1 MQNHEMIGN
10 IQIQIPVTNNS
21 TPRYISQNKDPLIQ
35 QDTYTAMFIEASF
48 TITKMWALTSLLTQQ
63 HQPPWTRQPCVHI
76 TMHRIGC
83 SEKRI
88 NGIIQN

>member
-1 MQNHEMIGN
+1 MIGN

-48 TITKMWALTSLLTQQ
+48 TITKTWKQPKCPSANEWMNKMW
-63 HQPPWTRQPCVHI
+63 HI
-76 TMHRIGC
+76 YIYV
-83 SEKRI
+83 
-88 NGIIQN
+88 Q

>member
-35 QDTYTAMFIEASF
+35 QDTYTAMFIEALF
-48 TITKMWALTSLLTQQ
+48 TITKTWKQPKCPSANEWMNKMW
-63 HQPPWTRQPCVHI
+63 HI
-76 TMHRIGC
+76 YIYV
-83 SEKRI
+83 
-88 NGIIQN
+88 Q